1 VDISAKKEMSKL
13 YGNKIT
19 LIKGAPEIVIKHC
32 FDAYGCDGKRK
43 KLDKNA
49 LLDELALFSS
59 KGMRAIA
66 IATSEAE
73 GEALE
78 YAASQIAMGNS
89 TSVEGMFKG
98 GCLVCIALIR
108 DEIRKEAPRAIKNL
122 KSAGVQPIMVT
133 GDSLATAKAIAKETG
148 ILTAE
153 NDSLALTSDDLK
165 NMSDTEIAKA
175 LPSLCVVA
183 RALPDDKSRLVRIA
197 KECGYVTAM
206 TGDGLNDAP
215 ALRIADVG
223 FAMGNGTDV
232 TKEAGDIIINNN
244 DISSIERAVLYGR
257 TIFRSIRK
265 FIVFQLI
272 MNLSAVGISIIGSF
286 IGFENPVTVT
296 QMLWVNM
303 IMDTLAA
310 IAFAGEAPLDRYMKS
325 PPIPKNEPVL
335 NGDMITRIFVMGVYT
350 VTLCLYYLFSPQIA
364 SLFGGRESAEFLSGF
379 FALFVFCGVFGAF
392 TARSGRVN
400 IISGLFANP
409 VFVTVIAAVF
419 CTQVGM
425 IYLGGAALRCAPLS
439 ASQMCRVIL
448 IALTVIPAGMV
459 LELALKIRMPA
470 VRRTEKSGGT

>member
-1 VDISAKKEMSKL
+1 
-13 YGNKIT
+13 
-19 LIKGAPEIVIKHC
+19 
-32 FDAYGCDGKRK
+32 
-43 KLDKNA
+43 
-49 LLDELALFSS
+49 
-59 KGMRAIA
+59 
-66 IATSEAE
+66 
-73 GEALE
+73 
-78 YAASQIAMGNS
+78 
-89 TSVEGMFKG
+89 
-98 GCLVCIALIR
+98 
-108 DEIRKEAPRAIKNL
+108 
-122 KSAGVQPIMVT
+122 
-133 GDSLATAKAIAKETG
+133 
-148 ILTAE
+148 
-153 NDSLALTSDDLK
+153 
-165 NMSDTEIAKA
+165 
-175 LPSLCVVA
+175 
-183 RALPDDKSRLVRIA
+183 
-197 KECGYVTAM
+197 
-206 TGDGLNDAP
+206 
-215 ALRIADVG
+215 
-223 FAMGNGTDV
+223 MGNGAEV
-232 TKEAGDIIINNN
+232 AKEAADIILTDSN
-244 DISSIERAVLYGR
+244 ISAIEKTVRYGR
-257 TIFRSIRK
+257 TVFRSIRK

-272 MNLSAVGISIIGSF
+272 MNLSAVGISVLGPLF
-286 IGFENPVTVT
+286 GFENPVTVT

-310 IAFAGEAPLDRYMKS
+310 IAFAGEAPLERYMKS

-439 ASQMCRVIL
+439 ATQMCRVIL
-448 IALTVIPAGMV
+448 IALTVIPAGMA